1 MYWAISA
8 SNASNPSW
16 VTTKRRSA
24 KHHKDNSL
32 HRNLTCMLTY
42 KAAHEAETISVSI
55 QDKPLNRLLEKEWLL
70 TNSRGGFSTSSI
82 VNCNTRRYHGLLVG
96 SHLPPANRIAALSNC
111 FESMT
116 AKDRQ
121 FSISNFEFDCNI
133 HPNGYSHLLEFRKDV
148 GIHFEYET
156 ALANLTKSIFL
167 LPDSDIV
174 AIVYEFSKVC
184 QPFEFALRPFSAM
197 RDFHSLGHSGRNL
210 SSVWNE
216 SELSVRGDSPEMGQL
231 ILRCE
236 PMRFEQSPEWWHRFF
251 YRIERQR
258 GQDCFE
264 DLWSPG
270 CYKQQIGAPGR
281 IVLWAG
287 VFKNDEPHDIL
298 SKMELEAAMDAIRLH
313 QKGLFKQQPP
323 QDSVEKKLYVAADQ
337 FLIER
342 TIDNEQTPTI
352 LAGFPWFLDWGRD
365 TFISLEGLCLNTGR
379 SDVAWGVLKTFA
391 KAVSEGM
398 IPNRFDDY
406 GQCPHY
412 NSIDASLWF
421 VHAAFRYLRQTKN
434 ISHFSHKL
442 LPAIKWV
449 MDSYRKGT
457 RFDIHADTD
466 ALITGGDVDTQLTW
480 MDARFDGISFTPRY
494 GKAVE
499 VNALWY
505 SNLCELT
512 DYYRGK
518 NDQAAN
524 FYGLLAEQVRHS
536 FQEQFWNDDQGCL
549 NDCILLP
556 GKPDSSIRP
565 NQIFAV
571 SLPHSPLSAVQQ
583 KAVVEVVERELLTP
597 YGLRT
602 LSPSDPRY
610 KERYIGPQ
618 SQRDAA
624 YHQGTVW
631 AFLIGAFVEAY
642 LKVHRFDP
650 TAKRRCRSFL
660 AKLLDHLDNETCLG
674 NISEIFDGAPP
685 HHPRGTFA
693 QAWSVAEVLRARQ
706 MCQKG

>member
-1 MYWAISA
+1 
-8 SNASNPSW
+8 
-16 VTTKRRSA
+16 
-24 KHHKDNSL
+24 
-32 HRNLTCMLTY
+32 MLTY
-42 KAAHEAETISVSI
+42 KAAHDAETISVSI
-55 QDKPLNRLLEKEWLL
+55 QDKPLNGLLEKEWLL
-70 TNSRGGFSTSSI
+70 TNSRGGFSSNSI
-82 VNCNTRRYHGLLVG
+82 IGCNTRRYHGLLVG
-96 SHLPPANRIAALSNC
+96 SHLPPANRIVALSNC
-111 FESMT
+111 LESMT
-116 AKDRQ
+116 GKDSQ
-121 FSISNFEFDCNI
+121 FSLSNFEFDRNI
-133 HPNGYSHLLEFRKDV
+133 HPNGYSHLLEFRKDIGV
-148 GIHFEYET
+148 HFEYET
-156 ALANLTKSIFL
+156 ALANLTKSIYL

-174 AIVYEFSKVC
+174 AMVYEFSNVR
-184 QPFEFALRPFSAM
+184 QPFEFAVRPFTAM
-197 RDFHSLGHSGRNL
+197 RDFHSLAHSGGNL

-216 SELSVRGDSPEMGQL
+216 SELSVRGDSAEMGQL
-231 ILRCE
+231 ILRCQS
-236 PMRFEQSPEWWHRFF
+236 MRFEQSPEWWHRFF
-251 YRIERQR
+251 YRVERQR

-270 CYKQQIGAPGR
+270 CYKQKIKAPCR

-287 VFKNDEPHDIL
+287 LFADDEPHDIL
-298 SKMELEAAMDAIRLH
+298 AKMELEAAMDAIRLH
-313 QKGLFKQQPP
+313 QKELFKQRPA
-323 QDSVEKKLYVAADQ
+323 QDATERKLFIAADQ
-337 FLIER
+337 FIIER
-342 TIDNEQTPTI
+342 TIDNRQTPTI

-365 TFISLEGLCLNTGR
+365 TFISLEGLCLCTGR
-379 SDVAWGVLKTFA
+379 SDVAWGVLETFA

-406 GQCPHY
+406 GQDPHY

-442 LPAIKWV
+442 LPAVKWV

-457 RFDIHADTD
+457 RFGIHADTD
-466 ALITGGDVDTQLTW
+466 ALITGGDVNTQLTW

-505 SNLCELT
+505 SNLCELSE
-512 DYYRGK
+512 YYREK
-518 NDQAAN
+518 NDEAAN

-536 FQEQFWNDDQGCL
+536 FQEQFWNDSRGCL
-549 NDCILLP
+549 NDCILLS
-556 GKPDSSIRP
+556 GKPDASIRP

-571 SLPHSPLSAVQQ
+571 SLPHSPLSTVQQ
-583 KAVVEVVERELLTP
+583 KGVVEVVEGELLTS

-602 LSPSDPRY
+602 LSSSDPRY
-610 KERYIGPQ
+610 KERCTGVQ
-618 SQRDAA
+618 GQRDAA

-631 AFLIGAFVEAY
+631 AFLIGPFVEAY
-642 LKVHRFDP
+642 LKVHSFDP

-660 AKLLDHLDNETCLG
+660 SKLLGHLDNETCLG
-674 NISEIFDGAPP
+674 NISEIFDGESP

>member
-1 MYWAISA
+1 
-8 SNASNPSW
+8 
-16 VTTKRRSA
+16 
-24 KHHKDNSL
+24 
-32 HRNLTCMLTY
+32 
-42 KAAHEAETISVSI
+42 
-55 QDKPLNRLLEKEWLL
+55 
-70 TNSRGGFSTSSI
+70 
-82 VNCNTRRYHGLLVG
+82 
-96 SHLPPANRIAALSNC
+96 
-111 FESMT
+111 
-116 AKDRQ
+116 
-121 FSISNFEFDCNI
+121 
-133 HPNGYSHLLEFRKDV
+133 
-148 GIHFEYET
+148 
-156 ALANLTKSIFL
+156 
-167 LPDSDIV
+167 
-174 AIVYEFSKVC
+174 
-184 QPFEFALRPFSAM
+184 
-197 RDFHSLGHSGRNL
+197 
-210 SSVWNE
+210 
-216 SELSVRGDSPEMGQL
+216 
-231 ILRCE
+231 
-236 PMRFEQSPEWWHRFF
+236 
-251 YRIERQR
+251 
-258 GQDCFE
+258 
-264 DLWSPG
+264 
-270 CYKQQIGAPGR
+270 
-281 IVLWAG
+281 

-298 SKMELEAAMDAIRLH
+298 AKMELEAAMDAIRLH
-313 QKGLFKQQPP
+313 QKGLFKRQAP
-323 QDSVEKKLYVAADQ
+323 QDSVEKKLYIAADQ

-442 LPAIKWV
+442 LPAVKWI

-512 DYYRGK
+512 EYYRGK

-524 FYGLLAEQVRHS
+524 FYGLLAGQVRHS
-536 FQEQFWNDDQGCL
+536 FQEQFWNDGQGCL

-556 GKPDSSIRP
+556 GKPDASIRP

-583 KAVVEVVERELLTP
+583 KGVVEVVERELLTP

-610 KERYIGPQ
+610 KERCIGPQ

-642 LKVHRFDP
+642 LKVHSFDP
-650 TAKRRCRSFL
+650 MAKRRCRSFL
-660 AKLLDHLDNETCLG
+660 VKLLDHLDNDTCLG
-674 NISEIFDGAPP
+674 SISEIFDGAAP

-706 MCQKG
+706 MCQKK